1 MTLQYNSAGCP
12 GHFALVWDVPQT
24 IYPQGTL
31 YPWAECSPRTLYPR
45 ANRPLLK
52 LTCSFHHSVMH
63 VAHHDEFWGVDIL
76 QGGRSYPPT
85 PVYHHFQIACTCCS
99 LESQLILTDQ
109 ITCFS
114 QSLIQAIHDA
124 EDDLEK
130 IKLLAEEAREK
141 LQQVGLLGT
150 QRITLRQILII
161 ASKYIH
167 VLCEEERSM
176 ERSL

>member
-1 MTLQYNSAGCP
+1 ML
-12 GHFALVWDVPQT
+12 ALAT
-24 IYPQGTL
+24 Y
-31 YPWAECSPRTLYPR
+31 
-45 ANRPLLK
+45 
-52 LTCSFHHSVMH
+52 
-63 VAHHDEFWGVDIL
+63 
-76 QGGRSYPPT
+76 
-85 PVYHHFQIACTCCS
+85 S
-99 LESQLILTDQ
+99 LESQLILTYQ

-150 QRITLRQILII
+150 QRITLRQILTDLII
-161 ASKYIH
+161 AFKYMH
-167 VLCEEERSM
+167 VLHEEETSM

>member
-1 MTLQYNSAGCP
+1 MLPT
-12 GHFALVWDVPQT
+12 T
-24 IYPQGTL
+24 M
-31 YPWAECSPRTLYPR
+31 
-45 ANRPLLK
+45 
-52 LTCSFHHSVMH
+52 SFGGWT
-63 VAHHDEFWGVDIL
+63 FCK
-76 QGGRSYPPT
+76 GGRPYPPT

-150 QRITLRQILII
+150 QRITLRQILTDLII
-161 ASKYIH
+161 AFKYMH
-167 VLCEEERSM
+167 VLHGEETSM
-176 ERSL
+176 ERNLYTLLLNITSQASPISLPLFAFRSECKWTTKSGRSLGTRLVIANLLVTIFV

>member
-1 MTLQYNSAGCP
+1 M
-12 GHFALVWDVPQT
+12 
-24 IYPQGTL
+24 
-31 YPWAECSPRTLYPR
+31 R
-45 ANRPLLK
+45 
-52 LTCSFHHSVMH
+52 

-76 QGGRSYPPT
+76 QGGRSYPLT
-85 PVYHHFQIACTCCS
+85 PVYHHFQVACTCCS

-114 QSLIQAIHDA
+114 QSLNQAIHDA

-150 QRITLRQILII
+150 QRITLRQILTDLII
-161 ASKYIH
+161 AFKYIH
-167 VLCEEERSM
+167 VLHEEETSM
-176 ERSL
+176 ERSLYTLLLNITSQASPILLPLFAFKTECKWTTKSGRSLGTRLVIANLLVTTFV